1 MLPSVVSDQVASSVK
16 KYVKSAFTMNSPC
29 FESEDYSMI
38 DSFLNERDNLV
49 KGPYL
54 SIQLPFRQSALAV
67 NFFSQVRLPFPPYA
81 HQAVAYQRLGGDNP
95 QATLVATGTG
105 SGKTECFLYPI
116 LNHCAASNQPGVKAI
131 VIYPMNALATDQAKR
146 FAETVYNNVGLKG
159 KVTVGLFVG
168 GGDGQGS
175 VVMSKDGVITSKEHL
190 RNNPPDILLTNYKML
205 DYLLMRP
212 EDQSLWLH
220 NQPGTLKY
228 LVVDEL
234 HTFDGAQG
242 SDLACLIRRLKFHL
256 SVDNQGFACVGTS
269 ATVGDDLA
277 PLLEYASTIFDAPF
291 DESAVVR
298 EDRYRHDEY
307 LQAHQAQVFNSP
319 GYEQLS
325 LLDASQFA
333 DEVAYLNQQ
342 LALWFPEHNLA
353 LPDDL
358 DSDEGRAVRIALG
371 EALLTHQFFHSLLGL
386 LDGKISALDVLV
398 NELDRSLSLGYQA
411 TLQLLQSFIALVS
424 IARRGIDESP
434 EAEQERIAL
443 GKARPVLPFLQVR
456 YQIWLRE
463 LRRLVAKIHP
473 KPVLR
478 FSDDL
483 AFHEG
488 EQHMPVI
495 HCRDC
500 HATGW
505 GSYGDGYSDQL
516 ENDLEVFYR
525 LFFARHQGVRV
536 LFPIN
541 EGEDIPA
548 KGLIRRVCPTCLTLN
563 SDSAPIHCGHEQDA
577 LIRVFIPDLVK
588 TTETKGPHFDNQC
601 PYCHSK
607 NGLSIIGAQSA
618 TLSSVAI
625 NQLYASRFND
635 NKKLITFSD
644 SVQDAAHRAGFFAAR
659 TWPLMVRGHI
669 ATVAQ
674 QFEGL
679 DLASFA
685 TKVTQEAQA
694 KLVTPES
701 FVATFT
707 APNMEWLNDYR
718 ELVEGNDAA
727 TLPAKSNLPDLV
739 AKRLN
744 WEVHSEFGLRAAIG
758 RTLERTGE
766 VSVDVCSDE
775 LVALC
780 SKLHAELVDELGNEF
795 SGVNDQHLLHFCLG
809 VLHRMRLKGAINHSA
824 LQHYIQDAGETY
836 YLTKIDRLT
845 SKFMPNWS
853 DRTRTPQFLSFG
865 KIKHFD
871 NLFGSK
877 HHHSWYQTWL
887 NKCLGN
893 QHNVM
898 ISSHTQTIYSR
909 LMHALRKAGI
919 VAQFDVKGCEVWGLQ
934 PESLKLTTNLQA
946 IGCDRCTE
954 RLVVAKTAYASWYAQ
969 PCHNDCCQGRYTRD
983 LPLAEKEW
991 HFAQTHRVNASEHTG
1006 LLERDVREQVE
1017 NSFIKGQSSWAVNL
1031 LSSTPTLEMGIDI
1044 GGLSSVLL
1052 CSVPPAQANYLQ
1064 RIGRAGRKDG
1074 NAFNMTVAEGN
1085 PHDLFY
1091 YQEPLEM
1098 MAGSV
1103 TAPGVYLDAS
1113 AILERQLTA
1122 FCMDRWIKTGVTS
1135 SAIPKRVKQMLDATE
1150 SGQRDIYPYNFLT
1163 FVKGKQQELF
1173 DLFISIFH
1181 SLSPNSVDKL
1191 RAFMFGSNV
1200 AYSLE
1205 SKIEQSLSHLATDR
1219 KSLRSR
1225 AEKLKRS
1232 IDKLKLSPVKDL
1244 NFESELN
1251 ELENERN
1258 ALLALIREINGK
1270 NTLNF
1275 MTDEGLLPNYAFPE
1289 AGVTLRSVLWR
1300 KKDTIET
1307 EDGSSQYVT
1316 RTFEY
1321 ERPAAAALSELAP
1334 TSHFYAGGHKVEIEQ
1349 IDMKVSEPETW
1360 RVCSHC
1366 NYSERIEADQHSFC
1380 PKCGHSGWGDA
1391 EQKIRMLK
1399 LRQVYARSSSR
1410 DSKIADDA
1418 DTRTPAFFQ
1427 RQMLVNFMPQDVAYA
1442 YHIPNKEMPFG
1453 FEFLNRVTLRDIN
1466 FGSASDEGEE
1476 FYVAGEKKKKTGF
1489 KVCSDC
1495 GFVQKN
1501 YGQPTHEIACKY
1513 RNSPEEARYEDVL
1526 YLYRELESEAIRILL
1541 PVSNYGLGE
1550 VTESSLA
1557 AALQLGMKK
1566 YFKGSVD
1573 HLKGTIYK
1581 EPADAGESYRYYL
1594 VIYDSVPGGTG
1605 ALKELMQEP
1614 DNLIA
1619 LLSMALEVIEHCA
1632 CASEGKDGCYH
1643 CVYAYRDRNKMRS
1656 ISREHARKLLRAIID
1671 NKDKLISIKSVSDIE
1686 IDGVVESELER
1697 LFIETLKGLAKEF
1710 VVTKEFFHNRSS
1722 WFIASKI
1729 NSDVSW
1735 HLVPQVELGANDGV
1749 YIETCPDFVLYPASQ
1764 MAGVKPLAIYLD
1776 GFAFH
1781 KKIVFDDVAKRNAV
1795 RDSGRYNTWTLGWHD
1810 IVQSDKSKLKEF
1822 FGLHRQE
1829 IQPKEALYPKFIE
1842 RNYQTLRSVYEGEN
1856 NFSLLKKW
1864 LHQPIETSVFF
1875 RQASTANCF
1884 YWLAFNKSRDLSV
1897 KAKFEYEMRENSP
1910 ASRFSELCMDTPY
1923 LFGGLLDSVG
1933 TSQRLVEIATVF
1945 PVESYAYVLKDA
1957 VKGQTPF
1964 EYVEANIRLHICF
1977 DDRDIHD
1984 EHFEAYLAGFWKL
1997 VNIGQFMRDFSCT
2010 SRVLLQDDVNDGTL
2024 MPNQTASVTVN
2035 SPSSVGGADEE
2046 WQLIIEHQLLEPE
2059 VIEAMMAKSL
2069 SAPEVGYELASEEGE
2084 ILAEAELAWPSS
2096 QVALLLPEQQEA
2108 VDLFESKGWF
2118 VIVGALNETVFE
2130 QLNLKLKHND
2140 R

>member
-1 MLPSVVSDQVASSVK
+1 MYPSIVSHQVIESVG

-29 FESEDYSMI
+29 FEQDDYSMI
-38 DSFLNERDNLV
+38 DQFLTEGDNLI

-54 SIQLPFRQSALAV
+54 SIQLPFRQSTLPL
-67 NFFSQVRLPFPPYA
+67 NFFPQVNLPFPPYA
-81 HQAVAYQRLGGDNP
+81 HQAQAYQRLGNDKP

-116 LNHCAASNQPGVKAI
+116 LNHCAASSLHGVKAI

-146 FAETVYNNVGLKG
+146 FAETVYNNPGLKG

-175 VVMSKDGVITSKEHL
+175 VVMNKDSVITSKEHL
-190 RNNPPDILLTNYKML
+190 RNNPPDILLTNYRML

-212 EDQSLWLH
+212 EDQSLWRH

-307 LQAHQAQVFNSP
+307 LQAHQATMFSSP

-325 LLDASQFA
+325 ILDASQFA
-333 DEVAYLNQQ
+333 SEVAYLKQQ
-342 LALWFPEHNLA
+342 LALWFPEQNLV
-353 LPDDL
+353 LPEDI
-358 DSDEGRAVRIALG
+358 DSDQGRAMRIALG
-371 EALLTHQFFHSLLGL
+371 EALLSHQFFHSLLGL
-386 LDGKISALDVLV
+386 LDGKIRSIEVLV

-411 TLQLLQSFIALVS
+411 TLQLLQSFVALVS
-424 IARRGIDESP
+424 IARRGIDESQ
-434 EAEQERIAL
+434 EAEQLRIQQ
-443 GKARPVLPFLQVR
+443 GKARTVLPFLQVR
-456 YQIWLRE
+456 YQIWIRE
-463 LRRLVAKIHP
+463 LRRLVAQVNK
-473 KPVLR
+473 KPDLR

-483 AFHEG
+483 AFSQD

-525 LFFARHQGVRV
+525 LFFSRHQGVRV

-548 KGLIRRVCPTCLTLN
+548 KGLIRRVCPTCLALN
-563 SDSAPIHCGHEQDA
+563 SDSAPIQCGHEQDE

-588 TTETKGPHFDNQC
+588 STESKGPHFDNQC

-625 NQLYASRFND
+625 NQLYASRYND

-674 QFEGL
+674 QCEGL

-685 TKVTQEAQA
+685 SRVSLEAQA

-718 ELVEGNDAA
+718 DLVEGDDNS
-727 TLPAKSNLPDLV
+727 TLPIKSNLPDLV
-739 AKRLN
+739 GKRLN

-766 VSVDVCSDE
+766 ASVDVCSDE
-775 LVALC
+775 LVEQC
-780 SKLHAELVDELGNEF
+780 SKLHAELVDELGSDF
-795 SGVNDQHLLHFCLG
+795 YGVTDQQVLHFCLG
-809 VLHRMRLKGAINHSA
+809 VLHRMRLKGAVNHPA

-853 DRTRTPQFLSFG
+853 DRTRTPSFLSFG
-865 KIKHFD
+865 KVKQFD
-871 NLFGSK
+871 SLLGSRNN
-877 HHHSWYQTWL
+877 HSWYQTWL

-893 QHNVM
+893 QNNVM
-898 ISSHTQTIYSR
+898 ISSHIQTIYTR
-909 LMHALRKAGI
+909 LMHALRKAGV
-919 VAQFDVKGCEVWGLQ
+919 VAQFDVKGTEVWGLQ
-934 PESLKLTTNLQA
+934 PESLKLTTKLQI
-946 IGCDRCTE
+946 IGCDHCTE
-954 RLVVAKTAYASWYAQ
+954 RLVVPLNAYASWYAQ
-969 PCHNDCCQGRYTRD
+969 PCHNDFCQGHYTRNVQ
-983 LPLAEKEW
+983 LPEKEW
-991 HFAQTHRVNASEHTG
+991 HFAETHRVNASEHTG
-1006 LLERDVREQVE
+1006 LLERNIREQVE
-1017 NSFIKGQSSWAVNL
+1017 NSFIKGKSSWAVNL

-1091 YQEPLEM
+1091 YQDPLEM
-1098 MAGSV
+1098 MSGSV
-1103 TAPGVYLDAS
+1103 AAPGVYLDAS

-1150 SGQRDIYPYNFLT
+1150 SGLRELYPYNFLS
-1163 FVKGKQQELF
+1163 FVNDKQQALF
-1173 DLFISIFH
+1173 DLFISIFN
-1181 SLSPNSVDKL
+1181 SLSPNSIDKL
-1191 RAFMFGSNV
+1191 HAFMFGSNT

-1205 SKIEQSLSHLATDR
+1205 GKIEQSLSHLATDR

-1225 AEKLKRS
+1225 TDKLKRS
-1232 IDKLKLSPVKDL
+1232 IDKLKQSPVKDL

-1300 KKDTIET
+1300 KKETIET

-1334 TSHFYAGGHKVEIEQ
+1334 TNHFYAGGHKVEIEQ

-1366 NYSERIEADQHSFC
+1366 NHSERLEADQYSSC
-1380 PKCGHSGWGDA
+1380 PKCGHPGWGDA
-1391 EQKIRMLK
+1391 AQKIRMLK
-1399 LRQVYARSSSR
+1399 LRLVYARSSLR
-1410 DSKIADDA
+1410 DSKISDEADS
-1418 DTRTPAFFQ
+1418 RTPAFFQ
-1427 RQMLVNFMPQDVAYA
+1427 RQMLVNFVPEDVAFA
-1442 YHIPNKEMPFG
+1442 YHIPNNEIPFG

-1466 FGSASDEGEE
+1466 FGSASDDGDE

-1501 YGQPTHEIACKY
+1501 YGKPTHEIACKY
-1513 RNSPEEARYEDVL
+1513 RSVPEEARFEEVL

-1541 PVSNYGLGE
+1541 PVSNYGQGDM
-1550 VTESSLA
+1550 TESSLA

-1605 ALKELMQEP
+1605 SLKELMQEP
-1614 DNLIA
+1614 AN
-1619 LLSMALEVIEHCA
+1619 LLSLLNMALDVIENCA
-1632 CASEGKDGCYH
+1632 CAAEGKDGCYH
-1643 CVYAYRDRNKMRS
+1643 CVYAYRDRSKMRS

-1671 NKDKLISIKSVSDIE
+1671 NKDKLVSIKSVSDID
-1686 IDGVVESELER
+1686 IDGVVDSELER

-1710 VVTKEFFHNRSS
+1710 VVTKEFYHSRSS
-1722 WFIASKI
+1722 WFISSKV
-1729 NSDVSW
+1729 NPDASW
-1735 HLVPQVELGANDGV
+1735 HLVPQVELGASDGV
-1749 YIETCPDFVLYPASQ
+1749 YIKTRPDFVLYPASV
-1764 MAGVKPLAIYLD
+1764 MAGIKPLAIYLD

-1781 KKIVFDDVAKRNAV
+1781 KKIVYDDVAKRNSV
-1795 RDSGRYNTWTLGWHD
+1795 RDSGRYHIWTLGWHD
-1810 IVQSDKSKLKEF
+1810 IVQSDKNKLKEF
-1822 FGLHRQE
+1822 FGLSRQE
-1829 IQPKEALYPKFIE
+1829 VQAKETHYPKFIE
-1842 RNYQTLRSVYEGEN
+1842 RNYQTLRSVYEGKN
-1856 NFSLLKKW
+1856 NFELLKMW
-1864 LHQPIETSVFF
+1864 LHQPLETSKFF
-1875 RQASTANCF
+1875 RQAAMANSF
-1884 YWLAFNKSRDLSV
+1884 YWLAINKSRDLSV
-1897 KAKFEYEMRENSP
+1897 KAKFEYEMRENS
-1910 ASRFSELCMDTPY
+1910 STTRFKDLCLDEPY
-1923 LFGGLLDSVG
+1923 LFGGLLDSVA
-1933 TSQRLVEIATVF
+1933 TSQRLVEVATVF
-1945 PVESYAYVLKDA
+1945 PVESYGYVLKDA

-1964 EYVEANIRLHICF
+1964 EYAESNIRLHICF

-1984 EHFEAYLAGFWKL
+1984 ENFEEYLAGFWKL
-1997 VNIGQFMRDFSCT
+1997 VNICQFMSDFSYT
-2010 SRVLLQDDVNDGTL
+2010 SRVLLKDKVSDSSMLQ
-2024 MPNQTASVTVN
+2024 NQAIEIESNLQSKASVV
-2035 SPSSVGGADEE
+2035 DKK
-2046 WQLIIEHQLLEPE
+2046 WQLIIEHELLIPA
-2059 VIEAMMAKSL
+2059 VTQALIERGF
-2069 SAPEVGYELASEEGE
+2069 SAPTVGYELVNEEGE
-2084 ILAEAELAWPSS
+2084 IIAEAELAWPSK
-2096 QVALLLPEQQEA
+2096 QVALLLPEQQHIEDIFKA
-2108 VDLFESKGWF
+2108 IGWS
-2118 VIVGALNETVFE
+2118 VVVSELNIAAFE
-2130 QLNLKLKHND
+2130 QLNKLLKN
-2140 R
+2140 RE

>member
-1 MLPSVVSDQVASSVK
+1 MYPSIISNQVIDSIC
-16 KYVKSAFTMNSPC
+16 KYVRSAFTMNSPC
-29 FESEDYSMI
+29 FEQENYSMI
-38 DSFLNERDNLV
+38 ERFLNERDNLV

-54 SIQLPFRQSALAV
+54 SIQLPFRQSTLPLD
-67 NFFSQVRLPFPPYA
+67 FFAHISLPFPPYA
-81 HQAVAYQRLGGDNP
+81 HQAIAYQRLGNDKP
-95 QATLVATGTG
+95 KATLVATGTG

-116 LNHCAASNQPGVKAI
+116 LNHCAASSLPGVKAI

-146 FAETVYNNVGLKG
+146 FADTVYNNPRLKG

-175 VVMSKDGVITSKEHL
+175 VVMSKDGVITNKAHL

-212 EDQSLWLH
+212 EDQPLWLH
-220 NQPGTLKY
+220 NQPNTLKY

-256 SVDNQGFACVGTS
+256 SVDNEGFACVGTS
-269 ATVGDDLA
+269 ATVGNDLE
-277 PLLEYASTIFDAPF
+277 PLLEYSSIIFDAPF

-307 LQAHQAQVFNSP
+307 LQGHQAQIFNSP
-319 GYEQLS
+319 GYEQLH
-325 LLDASQFA
+325 LLDASKFA
-333 DEVAYLNQQ
+333 SEVAYLNQQ
-342 LALWFPEHNLA
+342 LALWFPEQNLL
-353 LPDDL
+353 LPDDI

-371 EALLTHQFFHSLLGL
+371 DLLLQHQFFHSLIGL
-386 LDGKISALDVLV
+386 LDGQIRAIDVLV
-398 NELDRSLSLGYQA
+398 NELDRSFSLGYHA
-411 TLQLLQSFIALVS
+411 TLQLLQSFVALVS
-424 IARRGIDESP
+424 IARRAMAESP
-434 EAEQERIAL
+434 EVEQARLAE

-463 LRRLVAKIHP
+463 LRRLVAQVHK

-483 AFHEG
+483 AFNED

-505 GSYGDGYSDQL
+505 GSYGDGYSDKL

-525 LFFARHQGVRV
+525 LFFARHQGIRV
-536 LFPIN
+536 LFPLN
-541 EGEDIPA
+541 EGEDTPA

-563 SDSAPIHCGHEQDA
+563 SDSAPIHCGHQQEA

-588 TTETKGPHFDNQC
+588 STETKGPHFDNQC

-625 NQLYASRFND
+625 NQLYASRYND

-674 QFEGL
+674 QYEGL
-679 DLASFA
+679 DLACFA
-685 TKVTQEAQA
+685 KQVTLEAQA
-694 KLVTPES
+694 KLATPES

-718 ELVEGNDAA
+718 ELVDGGDNA
-727 TLPAKSNLPDLV
+727 TLPANSNLPDLV
-739 AKRLN
+739 ARRLN
-744 WEVHSEFGLRAAIG
+744 WEVHSEFSLRAAIG

-766 VSVDVCSDE
+766 VGVDVCSDE

-780 SKLHAELVDELGNEF
+780 TKLHAELVDELGDDFN
-795 SGVNDQHLLHFCLG
+795 GVSDQHVLHFCLG
-809 VLHRMRLKGAINHSA
+809 VLHRMRLKGAVNHPA
-824 LQHYIQDAGETY
+824 LQHYIQDEGKTY
-836 YLTKIDRLT
+836 YLTRIDKVT
-845 SKFMPNWS
+845 SKFMPNWG
-853 DRTRTPQFLSFG
+853 DKTRTPAFLSFG
-865 KIKHFD
+865 KIGRFD
-871 NLFGSK
+871 SLIGSK
-877 HHHSWYQTWL
+877 SHHSWYQTWL

-909 LMHALRKAGI
+909 LMHALRKAGV
-919 VAQFDVKGCEVWGLQ
+919 VAQFDVKGSEVWGLQ
-934 PESLKLTTNLQA
+934 PESLKLSTQLQA

-954 RLVVAKTAYASWYAQ
+954 RLVVVKTALASWHGQ
-969 PCHNDCCQGRYTRD
+969 PCHNDCCQGSYTRD
-983 LPLAEKEW
+983 MPLPAKEW
-991 HFAQTHRVNASEHTG
+991 HFAQTHRVNANEHTG
-1006 LLERDVREQVE
+1006 LLERDVREHVE
-1017 NSFIKGQSSWAVNL
+1017 NSFIKGTSSWAVNL

-1103 TAPGVYLDAS
+1103 AAPGVYLDAS

-1122 FCMDRWIKTGVTS
+1122 FCMDRWIKTGITS

-1150 SGQRDIYPYNFLT
+1150 SGQRDLYPYNFLT
-1163 FVKGKQQELF
+1163 FVKGKQQALF

-1181 SLSPNSVDKL
+1181 SLSASSVEKL

-1205 SKIEQSLSHLATDR
+1205 SKIEQSLNHLATDR
-1219 KSLRSR
+1219 KSLIAR
-1225 AEKLKRS
+1225 ADKLKRN

-1366 NYSERIEADQHSFC
+1366 NYSERIEADQYTFC
-1380 PKCGHSGWGDA
+1380 PKCSHPGWGDA

-1410 DSKIADDA
+1410 DSKISDDA
-1418 DTRTPAFFQ
+1418 DSRTPAFFQ
-1427 RQMLVNFMPQDVAYA
+1427 RQMLVNFVPQDVAYA
-1442 YHIPNKEMPFG
+1442 YHIPNNEMPFG

-1495 GFVQKN
+1495 GFVQKG
-1501 YGQPTHEIACKY
+1501 YGQPTHDIACKF
-1513 RNSPEEARYEDVL
+1513 RGTPEEARYEEVL

-1581 EPADAGESYRYYL
+1581 EPTNAGESYRYYL

-1605 ALKELMQEP
+1605 SLKELMQEP
-1614 DNLIA
+1614 DNLLS
-1619 LLSMALEVIEHCA
+1619 LLTMALDVIEHCA
-1632 CASEGKDGCYH
+1632 CVSQGKDGCYH
-1643 CVYAYRDRNKMRS
+1643 CVYAYRDRSKMRS

-1671 NKDKLISIKSVSDIE
+1671 NKEKLVSIKSVSDID

-1710 VVTKEFFHNRSS
+1710 VVTKEFYHNRSA
-1722 WFIASKI
+1722 WFIASKL
-1729 NSDVSW
+1729 NPASSW
-1735 HLVPQVELGANDGV
+1735 HLVPQVELGASEGV
-1749 YIETCPDFVLYPASQ
+1749 YLDTRPDFVLYPASIL
-1764 MAGVKPLAIYLD
+1764 AGVKPLAIYLD

-1864 LHQPIETSVFF
+1864 LHQPKETSVFF
-1875 RQASTANCF
+1875 RQAAMANCF
-1884 YWLAFNKSRDLSV
+1884 YWLAISKSRDIAV
-1897 KAKFEYEMRENSP
+1897 KAKFEYEMRENSSE
-1910 ASRFSELCMDTPY
+1910 SRFKELCIDKPY
-1923 LFGGLLDSVG
+1923 LFGGLLDSVA
-1933 TSQRLVEIATVF
+1933 TSQRLVEVATVF
-1945 PVESYAYVLKDA
+1945 PVESYGYVVKDA
-1957 VKGQTPF
+1957 VKGQKSF
-1964 EYVEANIRLHICF
+1964 EYAESNMRLHICF
-1977 DDRDIHD
+1977 DDRDIHN
-1984 EHFEAYLAGFWKL
+1984 ENFEEYLAGFWKL
-1997 VNIGQFMRDFSCT
+1997 VNICQFMSDFTYT
-2010 SRVLLQDDVNDGTL
+2010 SRILLADDTRYKSPL
-2024 MPNQTASVTVN
+2024 KRQASALNQQ
-2035 SPSSVGGADEE
+2035 SSAQAAGDD
-2046 WQLIIEHQLLEPE
+2046 WQLIIEHELLGPD
-2059 VIEAMMAKSL
+2059 VIKALIEGGF
-2069 SAPEVGYELASEEGE
+2069 SAPSVGYELTNEDGE
-2084 ILAEAELAWPSS
+2084 ILADAELAWPSK
-2096 QVALLLPEQQEA
+2096 QIVLLLPEQQSA
-2108 VDLFESKGWF
+2108 ATLFESMGWS
-2118 VIVGALNETVFE
+2118 VVVSELNEAGFE
-2130 QLNLKLKHND
+2130 QLNTLLKENS